1 MPKGKGILALA
12 LGDPKMSEEDDDM
25 DTQTMAAKDLR
36 AAIKSGDDAALV
48 DAFQRMYDA
57 CSLGGDDETMEE

>member
-1 MPKGKGILALA
+1 
-12 LGDPKMSEEDDDM
+12 MSEDTDTDM
-25 DTQTMAAKDLR
+25 DTKAMAAKDLR

-57 CSLGGDDETMEE
+57 CSLGGDDDEMMEE